1 MFGSVCLPAF
11 KEDHGQDTSLD
22 SGQSKNKRLRR
33 GMTPPEQGTRMRHQ
47 ARWAPRCTWN
57 LYPSRQMQHVRPGS
71 SISSSICFRSA
82 VLVTTWPFSFVC
94 QGAPDS
100 MSEGPPPHP
109 ATLAWGY
116 SRERADPPH
125 TPKGLLHRK
134 GASLV
139 GF

>member
-1 MFGSVCLPAF
+1 MYLELVPLPA
-11 KEDHGQDTSLD
+11 DAA
-22 SGQSKNKRLRR
+22 R
-33 GMTPPEQGTRMRHQ
+33 Q
-47 ARWAPRCTWN
+47 ARLFDQLFHLLQERRLGHDLA
-57 LYPSRQMQHVRPGS
+57 LF
-71 SISSSICFRSA
+71 ICLS
-82 VLVTTWPFSFVC
+82 
-94 QGAPDS
+94 GGPDG